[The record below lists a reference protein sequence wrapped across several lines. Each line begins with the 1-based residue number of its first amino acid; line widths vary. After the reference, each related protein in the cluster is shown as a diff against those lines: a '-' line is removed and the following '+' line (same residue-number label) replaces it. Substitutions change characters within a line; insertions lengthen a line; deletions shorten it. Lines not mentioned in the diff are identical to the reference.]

1 MCCCS
6 MLLQCVALW
15 CSVLRCVAVG
25 CSLLHRVAMRTVP
38 TLYCSVLLQCVVA
51 VCCVVLRCVQVLQW
65 VAVCCIVLQGVK
77 GPHYIAVCYCSVL
90 WCAAVYGSV
99 LHRVAIRKG
108 PTLRCSVLQCVVVC
122 CSVLH
127 RVAMRKGPTLCCS
140 VLLQCTPEPHLKHN
154 DLNLPRAYTSNLPRA
169 YKFNLPRAYTFNVP
183 HSHRVPLMA
192 VGTPEPHSI
201 YPIYHT
207 HRILNLPHTPLNV
220 CRSSL
225 SALPSPTHMVL
236 MRFDKVHLQGRS

>member
-1 MCCCS
+1 M
-6 MLLQCVALW
+6 
-15 CSVLRCVAVG
+15 
-25 CSLLHRVAMRTVP
+25 
-38 TLYCSVLLQCVVA
+38 
-51 VCCVVLRCVQVLQW
+51 QW

-77 GPHYIAVCYCSVL
+77 GPHCVAVCYCSVL

-108 PTLRCSVLQCVVVC
+108 PTLRCSVLRCVAVC

-225 SALPSPTHMVL
+225 SALPSHTPAIPSEFRIQKSLLHPFNDTIQFKSVNRAL
-236 MRFDKVHLQGRS
+236 KSSGSPSAPPPLPPLPIPSAPPWSRSPVCVDPRSHIKTRSV